1 MRRRPYGY
9 LRLPT
14 CDNRVE
20 DGIAGRVATPPV
32 VSAEVT
38 RDWRLVAAA
47 ASWME
52 NGNIMILVSAQ
63 CTGPLCNVPTLSVSR
78 MTRLLSAPV
87 SEFWMRICCW
97 LELEVCSSMGT
108 PPSPCS
114 TSPPPPPP
122 SPWTWTLKIR
132 DQTCIFFCGLL
143 A

>member
-1 MRRRPYGY
+1 M
-9 LRLPT
+9 
-14 CDNRVE
+14 
-20 DGIAGRVATPPV
+20 AGRVATPPV

-47 ASWME
+47 ASWSVTD
-52 NGNIMILVSAQ
+52 NGDDIIQDMMN
-63 CTGPLCNVPTLSVSR
+63 PTLSVSR

-122 SPWTWTLKIR
+122 SSWTWTLKIICL
-132 DQTCIFFCGLL
+132 QT
-143 A
+143 